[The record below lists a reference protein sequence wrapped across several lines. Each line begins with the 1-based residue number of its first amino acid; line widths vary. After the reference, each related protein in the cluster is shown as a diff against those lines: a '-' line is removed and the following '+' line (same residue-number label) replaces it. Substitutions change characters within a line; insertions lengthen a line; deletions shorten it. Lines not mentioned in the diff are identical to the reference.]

1 MRRLAAIALVAVAC
15 GAVVA
20 HAQTLSLAYAKGAT
34 YHYTLHTTS
43 NLSTDMGTVSAPVK
57 MDMTA
62 KEAVT
67 VNSVDSKG
75 VADVSLTFSDVHMV
89 MSMTSANS
97 STHIDQTQSTFPTLD
112 LEIAP
117 DGRVVSVNGINVMSE
132 MTLGVGGASS
142 FVIAVLPDTA
152 VKPGDS
158 WSKSY
163 DQPSPFGTG
172 STHVTANSK
181 YLRDETF
188 HGVKA
193 AVVETNTSANIDLS
207 MTPTQQ
213 GAAGGFPG
221 TSIKGKWTTDVTS
234 WIDPSAHRLLKTLMK
249 GTTDITM
256 TTSVQ
261 PGPPIASAD
270 GSPVIPPGISG
281 PFTMKGLSTL
291 DLEPA

>member
-1 MRRLAAIALVAVAC
+1 M
-15 GAVVA
+15 
-20 HAQTLSLAYAKGAT
+20 
-34 YHYTLHTTS
+34 
-43 NLSTDMGTVSAPVK
+43 
-57 MDMTA
+57 
-62 KEAVT
+62 
-67 VNSVDSKG
+67 
-75 VADVSLTFSDVHMV
+75 DVS
-89 MSMTSANS
+89 N
-97 STHIDQTQSTFPTLD
+97 
-112 LEIAP
+112 
-117 DGRVVSVNGINVMSE
+117 E
-132 MTLGVGGASS
+132 MTLGFGGVSS
-142 FVIAVLPDTA
+142 FVIAVLPDNA

-158 WSKSY
+158 WTKSY
-163 DQPSPFGTG
+163 DQASPFGSG

-193 AVVETNTSANIDLS
+193 AVVETTTSANIDLS

-213 GAAGGFPG
+213 GAAGGSPG
-221 TSIKGKWTTDVTS
+221 TSIQGKWTTDVTS

-261 PGPPIASAD
+261 PGPPIASPD

-281 PFTMKGLSTL
+281 PFAMKGSSTL

>member
-1 MRRLAAIALVAVAC
+1 MSTVKPIVLIVLVLLAAVSTTR
-15 GAVVA
+15 
-20 HAQTLSLAYAKGAT
+20 AQPKRPAGPMKVPEEFSIQELARGLT
-34 YHYTLHTTS
+34 
-43 NLSTDMGTVSAPVK
+43 
-57 MDMTA
+57 
-62 KEAVT
+62 AVT
-67 VNSVDSKG
+67 
-75 VADVSLTFSDVHMV
+75 A
-89 MSMTSANS
+89 
-97 STHIDQTQSTFPTLD
+97 I
-112 LEIAP
+112 EIAP